1 MSDTKTF
8 CAHAAVFWYA
18 ATNEDG
24 WACGNCDCKLGF
36 RPDLDRRDTVVKV
49 NSILHD
55 LHDHTL
61 VYVSNSTHGEIVA
74 AAVAASCREADRYDQ
89 GTIIRLIVAHPDI
102 DSGAYWRDRAGAWL
116 AEHVDVSAD
125 TVEAAGATQAAP
137 LRAPGVCAQCKTPL
151 RAGAGHL
158 VARARLCDTCAG
170 EIKNY
175 WVSGFTGTGKA
186 VHS

>member
-1 MSDTKTF
+1 MPEPNER
-8 CAHAAVFWYA
+8 CAHATVFWYPA
-18 ATNEDG
+18 VNEDG
-24 WACGNCDCKLGF
+24 WRCADCGEKLGF

-49 NSILHD
+49 DNILHD

-74 AAVAASCREADRYDQ
+74 AGVAGMCEESGCYDQ
-89 GTIIRLIVAHPDI
+89 RTIIRLIMAHPDM
-102 DSGAYWRDRAGAWL
+102 DAGSYWRDQSVAWL
-116 AEHVDVSAD
+116 REH
-125 TVEAAGATQAAP
+125 GATGDHASS
-137 LRAPGVCAQCKTPL
+137 LRGPGACVQCKTPL
-151 RAGAGHL
+151 PAGAGHQ